1 MSSINLF
8 AQSKL
13 ELDSEA
19 ITKILYQH
27 ANDDIPGMAVGIVK
41 DGEIVY
47 EHYLGYANLEHEIK
61 IDKDTR
67 FNIASDAKQFTAL
80 CILKLVEQGKLDLK
94 DDIRKYL
101 PDLYKNIEDK
111 ITISNLISH
120 TSGVRDYGYLIGLS
134 GKTAW
139 KLFIDN
145 DDVIALLQDQKDLNF
160 KPGTEYLY
168 SNSNYILLTEI
179 VKSVTGQEFSTYAK
193 EMFALLRFLQFPS
206 IRCSSNCCTGIRTTS
221 Y

>member
-179 VKSVTGQEFSTYAK
+179 VKSVTGQT
-193 EMFALLRFLQFPS
+193 FLWHM
-206 IRCSSNCCTGIRTTS
+206 C
-221 Y
+221 